1 MFFTNPN
8 QDVGTKLQNWWKEV
22 PLFTRLILYISV
34 LLCGIDLVSPL
45 LASWLL
51 IIPAYFLENFY
62 LWQVLTFPYQ
72 LLGLL
77 QLLFTMLVYMPTACR
92 TERRLGTVRYISFF
106 VLTNIILAVLYVA
119 LTRAASET
127 GGSLFVTI
135 YTSVPFS
142 GLWPLI
148 MVEIVIRCNKDPD
161 VLVNFMCFPVQI
173 KHKNYPWVFFFIFL
187 LISPWAVGSLLVGII
202 VGYLRK
208 I

>member
-8 QDVGTKLQNWWKEV
+8 QDLFGQLHTWWKEV
-22 PLFTRLILYISV
+22 PIFTRLILYIS
-34 LLCGIDLVSPL
+34 LLLSTILLISPL
-45 LASWLL
+45 VAFWTVLF
-51 IIPAYFLENFY
+51 PAHFLDHFY

-72 LLGLL
+72 SLKFL
-77 QLLFTMLVYMPTACR
+77 QLLFTMIAYLPTACI

-106 VLTNIILAVLYVA
+106 IITNAILGLLYVA
-119 LTRAASET
+119 LTRAAAET
-127 GGSLFVTI
+127 GLAFFVTM
-135 YTSVPFS
+135 YTVVPFC

-148 MVEIVIRCNKDPD
+148 MVEMVIRCNKDPD

-173 KHKNYPWVFFFIFL
+173 KHKYYPWVFFLIFL
-187 LISPWAVGSLLVGII
+187 LMSTAVGSLLVGIV